1 MSESSP
7 SVEDWQGQLLRSIHM
22 LSAHRTQLVATP
34 VVPVG
39 DQELDE
45 EQQRAHAAAVD
56 AVEGLLEQTEQ
67 TALSA
72 GVPVGWIA
80 DMRELGARGA
90 RPAPAPEPGS
100 PVSAVPVRDGVS
112 QQFYV
117 EMLSVDLWHLER
129 MAGLAAASADR
140 IATGRW
146 SISTDPGAE
155 GRRFA
160 EAMARRWE
168 RVNALARAAEL
179 TDSEAQTL
187 WGAGA
192 DGIRHFHAGAV
203 STWTEATLVQAWSDY
218 AHSTPDLAIPPYVPA
233 GAGAG
238 AQESAP
244 TVPTPQQMIAAASA
258 ALRSSF
264 IANAITAATHDHA
277 EITPEPEVENWD
289 TRTDVEPDP
298 VNHDNGP
305 GP

>member
-1 MSESSP
+1 MSEPWP
-7 SVEDWQGQLLRSIHM
+7 SVEDWLGQLLRSIHM
-22 LSAHRTQLVATP
+22 LSAQRTRLVATP

-45 EQQRAHAAAVD
+45 EQQTTHTEAVN

-72 GVPVGWIA
+72 GVPAGWIA

-90 RPAPAPEPGS
+90 RPAPALESGS
-100 PVSAVPVRDGVS
+100 PVSVVPVRDAVS
-112 QQFYV
+112 HQFYV

-129 MAGLAAASADR
+129 MAGLAAARADR
-140 IATGRW
+140 LATGRW
-146 SISTDPGAE
+146 SISTDPDAE
-155 GRRFA
+155 GRFA

-179 TDSEAQTL
+179 TDSEAETL

-218 AHSTPDLAIPPYVPA
+218 ADSTPDLAIPPYVPVA
-233 GAGAG
+233 PGAG
-238 AQESAP
+238 AQASTP
-244 TVPTPQQMIAAASA
+244 TAPTPQQMIAAASA

-264 IANAITAATHDHA
+264 IDNAITAATHDHA
-277 EITPEPEVENWD
+277 EIAPEASAENWD
-289 TRTDVEPDP
+289 ISTDVGPDQ
-298 VNHDNGP
+298 VNYDSGP

>member
-1 MSESSP
+1 MSEPWP
-7 SVEDWQGQLLRSIHM
+7 SVEDWLGQLLRSIHM
-22 LSAHRTQLVATP
+22 LSAQCTRLVATP

-45 EQQRAHAAAVD
+45 EQQATHTEAVN

-72 GVPVGWIA
+72 GVPAGWIA

-100 PVSAVPVRDGVS
+100 PVSVVPVRDAVS

-129 MAGLAAASADR
+129 MAGLAAARTDR
-140 IATGRW
+140 LATGRW
-146 SISTDPGAE
+146 SISTDPDAE
-155 GRRFA
+155 GRFA

-179 TDSEAQTL
+179 TDSEAERL

-203 STWTEATLVQAWSDY
+203 GTWTEASLMQAWSDY

-233 GAGAG
+233 APGAD
-238 AQESAP
+238 AQASTP
-244 TVPTPQQMIAAASA
+244 TAPTPQQMIAAASA

-264 IANAITAATHDHA
+264 IDNAITAATHDHA
-277 EITPEPEVENWD
+277 EIASEAGAANWD
-289 TRTDVEPDP
+289 ASTDVGPDQ
-298 VNHDNGP
+298 VNHGSGP